1 MEREK
6 IRWILLLIFC
16 AGCSLAFLSVD
27 KILFGFAFEFAFVVF
42 LMTGW
47 KTKKEKD
54 VTNTDLFLGNMER
67 VFK

>member
-1 MEREK
+1 MEYLK
-6 IRWILLLIFC
+6 VRWIILLIFC
-16 AGCSLAFLSVD
+16 AGCSIAFLSVN

-54 VTNTDLFLGNMER
+54 VTNTDLFLENMER